1 MIRRLMIPVAG
12 TIAALVAIVLAHEP
26 RGAPSAPE
34 FPPFDFPDPP
44 EHAGPVEEE
53 EPPPAE
59 PPPDPQ
65 EFQLEL
71 GSDGALLDLERGD
84 SFASPD
90 EIGEQLGEVRH
101 TLVISNGEGVTEAAL
116 DAVVAQLRDRFQV
129 SKVYRAPET
138 PPAEGR

>member
-34 FPPFDFPDPP
+34 IPPFDFPDVP
-44 EHAGPVEEE
+44 EHAGPDEEGEE
-53 EPPPAE
+53 EPPL
-59 PPPDPQ
+59 PPPEPQ

-71 GSDGALLDLERGD
+71 GADGALLDLERGD
-84 SFASPD
+84 SFASL
-90 EIGEQLGEVRH
+90 EELGEQLGDTRH
-101 TLVISNGEGVTEAAL
+101 TLVLSNGEGVTEAAL
-116 DAVVAQLRDRFQV
+116 DAALAQLRDRFQV
-129 SKVYRAPET
+129 RKVYRVPET